1 MFKKVR
7 ARIQRSSKHSQGKGT
22 GSQPRSSI
30 FRKASSTKEGENVPT
45 VEPALTFSL
54 SQDEADAASDVD
66 HLLLT
71 QSPKVQKISSYIFT
85 EQELMQN
92 ELNHMRQLASKQE
105 EIAKLQK
112 VHEELSQRLASK
124 EEELEQTKE
133 ELAFKEKELAETYQE
148 LSNTDSELVETKME
162 LVDTKDKLNHVSACL
177 MNLQH
182 QVYDKT
188 TRFWPWQIGAGVSEQ
203 RVSI

>member
-1 MFKKVR
+1 MFQKVR
-7 ARIQRSSKHSQGKGT
+7 ARIQRSSKHSQGKGS

-54 SQDEADAASDVD
+54 SQDEADHV
-66 HLLLT
+66 LLT

-112 VHEELSQRLASK
+112 VHEEVSQRLASK

-188 TRFWPWQIGAGVSEQ
+188 TRFWPWQIGTGVSEQ
-203 RVSI
+203 RVAI